1 MLEAQKFEENPM
13 QAMLDEQMH
22 GSAIS
27 DLITDKDGKP
37 LHDLTIA
44 ELRKEKKEVTPKN
57 CIVLKD
63 GFWSTEA
70 FKDYKTIRN

>member
-1 MLEAQKFEENPM
+1 MVIPDKYKAIMAEAQRFEENPM
-13 QAMLDEQMH
+13 QAMLDDKMN

-44 ELRKEKKEVTPKN
+44 ELRKEKKKITTKN
-57 CIVLKD
+57 CIVLKE
-63 GFWSTEA
+63 GFWS
-70 FKDYKTIRN
+70 